1 MKIIHF
7 HTLTNVNGG
16 SHLVWFW
23 YFLIYSFF
31 GFLLEVSY
39 ARITGGYPERKCLL
53 VLPLCPVYGLGACAI
68 LLLAPVKGFPP
79 AVFLLGGLA
88 ATAVEYGVSL
98 FYEKALKVSFWDY
111 RGLPGSIHGR
121 ICMPFSL
128 AWGVLALP
136 LIYWVHPALAPLVQA
151 IPGPVSLSAVTAVGA
166 DSLISLALLAQTH
179 DRSCLE
185 WCRS

>member
-39 ARITGGYPERKCLL
+39 ARITGGYP
-53 VLPLCPVYGLGACAI
+53 
-68 LLLAPVKGFPP
+68 
-79 AVFLLGGLA
+79 VFLLGGLA

-185 WCRS
+185 WRRS

>member
-1 MKIIHF
+1 MEQ
-7 HTLTNVNGG
+7 
-16 SHLVWFW
+16 FW
-23 YFLIYSFF
+23 YFVLYSFL
-31 GFLLEVSY
+31 GFLLEVIY
-39 ARITGGYPERKCLL
+39 ARCTGGRRDRKCLL
-53 VLPLCPVYGLGACAI
+53 VLPLCPVYGLGALAVLALPPFVLSRP
-68 LLLAPVKGFPP
+68 LLLMA
-79 AVFLLGGLA
+79 LGGAA
-88 ATAVEYGVSL
+88 ATAVEYAMAL
-98 FYEKALKVSFWDY
+98 FYEDCLGVSFWDY

-185 WCRS
+185 WRRS

>member
-1 MKIIHF
+1 MRSVSGTQMSVGAASMPRLWVGCLRHF
-7 HTLTNVNGG
+7 AIG
-16 SHLVWFW
+16 SSQRLSSGRLSVGRTSGH
-23 YFLIYSFF
+23 S
-31 GFLLEVSY
+31 G
-39 ARITGGYPERKCLL
+39 RIW
-53 VLPLCPVYGLGACAI
+53 
-68 LLLAPVKGFPP
+68 
-79 AVFLLGGLA
+79 
-88 ATAVEYGVSL
+88 VSL

-185 WCRS
+185 WRRS

>member
-1 MKIIHF
+1 M
-7 HTLTNVNGG
+7 
-16 SHLVWFW
+16 VWFW
-23 YFLIYSFF
+23 YFLIYSFL

-128 AWGVLALP
+128 AWGFLALP
-136 LIYWVHPALAPLVQA
+136 LIYWVHPALAPLVQT

-185 WCRS
+185 WRRS

>member
-1 MKIIHF
+1 MPGSPGDIRNA
-7 HTLTNVNGG
+7 NVCWCC
-16 SHLVWFW
+16 L
-23 YFLIYSFF
+23 
-31 GFLLEVSY
+31 Y
-39 ARITGGYPERKCLL
+39 APSM
-53 VLPLCPVYGLGACAI
+53 GLGACSLCYWLQSKA
-68 LLLAPVKGFPP
+68 
-79 AVFLLGGLA
+79 FLRPSFCWAGLA

-185 WCRS
+185 WRRS

>member
-31 GFLLEVSY
+31 GFLLEVS
-39 ARITGGYPERKCLL
+39 
-53 VLPLCPVYGLGACAI
+53 LCPDHRGISGTQMSVGAASMPVYGLGACAI

-185 WCRS
+185 WRRS